1 MVPSADRAHAG
12 GPRHAAGT
20 PEREI
25 QRIREV
31 LAGLGERVGVI
42 PGIWVG
48 LGGGGVGVGA
58 SRQALSQRS
67 GEVLAG
73 LQEMEDIQLR
83 IDNELIC
90 QLDDI
95 DTEGRMSVK
104 AARKEALAQAVSILD
119 AIHAACKAQLSQSLN
134 PRFHT
139 LKRNTKK

>member
-1 MVPSADRAHAG
+1 MFPSAERAHAG

-31 LAGLGERVGVI
+31 LAGLGER
-42 PGIWVG
+42 
-48 LGGGGVGVGA
+48 VGA